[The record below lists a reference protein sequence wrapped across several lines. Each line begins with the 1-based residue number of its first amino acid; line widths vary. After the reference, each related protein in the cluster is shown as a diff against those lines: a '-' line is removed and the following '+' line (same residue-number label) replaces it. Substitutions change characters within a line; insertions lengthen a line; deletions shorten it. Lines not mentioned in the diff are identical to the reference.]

1 MSTTRGA
8 LSSAQQQHSRRTT
21 TATEFVELSL
31 SLCKMSPPVAAAAA
45 GSASCCFVPALLA
58 EQSSR
63 RRWHA
68 RRGIR
73 TAPEAS
79 SSAAAA
85 SKRLHAAAT
94 TATAP
99 RRLPAA
105 RGTGPFFPSVR
116 TRQKKHT
123 SASHRASEL
132 YCASG
137 ALQLRK
143 RAFRKPHALFFLLS
157 FFAATATSTFFP
169 ENLETSSPLSSAT
182 ANDGETATTA
192 IVPDRARYHVFEMD
206 GVDFLVGT
214 SGDGRLDVRDAFVC
228 DSTSSRSP
236 SYALDG
242 EGGAPTP
249 SYSRAE
255 GSDSPDLPQQPLPFV
270 AVPWELRF
278 AGDSLYK
285 KPAWSKLLKVY
296 LIAATRTEPS
306 LRLDLTQVVS
316 LDAATRS
323 VKREEVVNRATTDD
337 PESTTLRIR

>member
-1 MSTTRGA
+1 MKGSLRGACGARRRTRPRRHCRHRWCSGRRENCGSRPHLSRWLLHAAGIDASEREAEAVQAIYRSAWRASFWMRGERGTTGEKVREKRIIFSVSTTRGA

-132 YCASG
+132 DCASG

-157 FFAATATSTFFP
+157 FFAATAT
-169 ENLETSSPLSSAT
+169 
-182 ANDGETATTA
+182 
-192 IVPDRARYHVFEMD
+192 
-206 GVDFLVGT
+206 
-214 SGDGRLDVRDAFVC
+214 
-228 DSTSSRSP
+228 
-236 SYALDG
+236 
-242 EGGAPTP
+242 
-249 SYSRAE
+249 
-255 GSDSPDLPQQPLPFV
+255 
-270 AVPWELRF
+270 
-278 AGDSLYK
+278 
-285 KPAWSKLLKVY
+285 
-296 LIAATRTEPS
+296 
-306 LRLDLTQVVS
+306 
-316 LDAATRS
+316 
-323 VKREEVVNRATTDD
+323 
-337 PESTTLRIR
+337 